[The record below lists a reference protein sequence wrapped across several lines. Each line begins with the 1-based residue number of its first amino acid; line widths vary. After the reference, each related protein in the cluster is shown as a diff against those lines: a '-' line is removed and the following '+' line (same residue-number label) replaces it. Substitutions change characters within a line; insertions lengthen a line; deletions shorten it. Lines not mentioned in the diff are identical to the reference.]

1 MEQEKKS
8 LLIKYLVCFGVA
20 SLIALAVIWIKGFFT
35 DSVAVN
41 IQILSDA
48 FFVSGILLTSFAG
61 LLYISGEGGLLGIG
75 YVMKSV
81 GEFFIPGAR
90 KNHESYAAYRE
101 RKLGERKKGM
111 DHCLLVVGLV
121 FLAIGIILTVIW
133 SENFYQAPTG
143 TK

>member
-8 LLIKYLVCFGVA
+8 LLIKYLICFGVA

-48 FFVSGILLTSFAG
+48 FFVSGVLLTSFAG

-75 YVMKSV
+75 YAMRSV
-81 GEFFIPGAR
+81 VEFFIPGAR

-101 RKLGERKKGM
+101 RKTGKTKKGA
-111 DHCLLVVGLV
+111 DHCILVAGLV
-121 FLAIGIILTVIW
+121 FLAIGIILTIIW